1 MIPQRGCEWLRID
14 RTVRL
19 IAVDLDYTLL
29 DSTFELPER
38 NRRAVAS
45 ALDRGIVVTL
55 ATGRMFVSALRFAEA
70 LGISAP
76 LITYNGAYIRCAPS
90 GRVLSHVP
98 VERDHALTAIRL
110 AAELGFHCCI
120 YLDDKLYTSKNG
132 WEAEMYSDQCGVL
145 GIFEP
150 DLESLLTHTAALPTK
165 VLPHGAPD
173 AMVEMRVRL
182 TELVSG
188 QAYVTQSTPY
198 YVEMMNKQVS
208 KGKALKTLS
217 ESLVIP
223 RDHVMAIGD
232 SYNDIDMIEYAGVGV
247 AVANSPE
254 KVKSSASLVV
264 PSNDDAGVA
273 VAIEACLAG
282 VSP

>member
-1 MIPQRGCEWLRID
+1 MRID
-14 RTVRL
+14 QTVRL

-29 DSTFELPER
+29 DSRFQLSER
-38 NRRAVAS
+38 NTRAVTL
-45 ALDRGIVVTL
+45 ALERGIVVTL
-55 ATGRMFVSALRFAEA
+55 ATGRMFVSADRFAEA

-76 LITYNGAYIRCAPS
+76 MITYNGAYVRYARS

-98 VERDHALTAIRL
+98 VERDHALSAIRL
-110 AAELGFHCCI
+110 AAELGLHCSI

-132 WEAEMYSDQCGVL
+132 WEAEMYSDQCGVS
-145 GIFEP
+145 GMYEP
-150 DLESLLTHTAALPTK
+150 GLESLLADTSALPTK
-165 VLPHGAPD
+165 VLLIGAPD
-173 AMVEMRVRL
+173 AMVEIRVRL

-208 KGKALKTLS
+208 KGRALKTLS
-217 ESLVIP
+217 ESLGIP

-264 PSNDDAGVA
+264 PSNNDDGVA

-282 VSP
+282 VRQ